1 MRFPMNNINHPNPF
15 GMSLFADALM
25 AVFP

>member
-1 MRFPMNNINHPNPF
+1 MNNINHPNPF